1 MNKNIF
7 KLTFLALC
15 LLGSSI
21 ALCQTIPSPVG
32 VSCPSNNSTYVFTE
46 EFDDSDG
53 WVGDITTN
61 NIGGHWEVP
70 GYSDSS
76 GTGPSSAFSG
86 SNYMNFEAS
95 GNVDQSSASI
105 ISPVIDLTTATDGA
119 ELSFYM
125 HAYGDNMG
133 SWKLGF
139 LLQFQGPLQM
149 YLHGLVNYKHLV
161 LKLGCQLVL
170 I

>member
-7 KLTFLALC
+7 KLTFLAFC

-53 WVGDITTN
+53 WIGDITTN
-61 NIGGHWEVP
+61 NIGGNWEVP
-70 GYSDSS
+70 GNSDSS

-95 GNVDQSSASI
+95 GNANQASASI

-133 SWKLGF
+133 ELEVGSFYFNFGSL
-139 LLQFQGPLQM
+139 
-149 YLHGLVNYKHLV
+149 YK
-161 LKLGCQLVL
+161 C
-170 I
+170 IYMDWSITDF